1 MINKAKAAA
10 HAEWG
15 VEPVLAGE
23 GGSIPVVQSFRTH
36 LKLDSV
42 MLGFVNDDD
51 ALHSPDEN
59 YKVESYYKG
68 GPVMGAL
75 HR

>member
-1 MINKAKAAA
+1 MRNGASSRC
-10 HAEWG
+10 
-15 VEPVLAGE
+15 LRE
-23 GGSIPVVQSFRTH
+23 GGSIPVVQSIRTH

-68 GPVMGAL
+68 APCHGRA
-75 HR
+75 